1 VCHGSLASPGRP
13 GPAGRENGFN
23 VERRDADEWGVP
35 AVLTK
40 PRLAALG
47 AIVCVLAL
55 TAALDGFARVA
66 HRSNIESD
74 TSARLDGL
82 ARTMSDMIARETAAA
97 DTMAVFVELTSFEGL
112 QLAETFPVFAEA
124 LIQEGTAIRSVQL
137 APGGILRFVHP
148 LAGNEAALGLDLFD
162 DPDRRDNLLPAIES
176 GNSVLQG
183 PFELVQGGLAL
194 AVRHPVYE
202 PDGSFWGFAAVILDW
217 EAVTGSTGFDSVP
230 AEFVAGVR
238 LAGRDRVIAGDP
250 TTFDGNPL
258 HRTIAVGATDTEW
271 TIGMRPAAGWPVIA
285 DVTPSIWLFG
295 AVVALLLAIH
305 LHGVWRR
312 PELLEMERVAALS
325 DLARSEAT
333 FQATFQHA
341 GMGIVIGDID
351 GRVVSANPA
360 FKRIIGLDRDLT
372 GVPLLGFIADEHH
385 RMFER
390 EMVRAY
396 RRGTVV
402 DVDVRMADDS
412 QPRWGRIRASIIPGD
427 DRLFVGIVEDI
438 TDRLRADAAL
448 AESEDRFRRL
458 FEHAPIAIQ
467 REDHSA
473 AAEEVAAL
481 VARGIDVRA
490 WYEGDSRRLRS
501 VLSRVTVTDLNPAAR
516 ELQEARLG
524 TRVGPG
530 PLVRHYTEPARS
542 GFIRTL
548 EAIGRGETT
557 LEYEVTTTRPD
568 GPPTHLDMKWQV
580 PVVGGVPD
588 YGNVMLTLHDTTE
601 LREAERQLQREVESK
616 DRFLASVAHELR
628 TPLTAVVGFAHEI
641 QDESGMYGEEERK
654 EFQRLIAF
662 HSTELAHLIEDLLV
676 WARADIGEVQVRPS
690 PIDLGEVVAECVASM
705 PETDVPFE
713 WVSRDV
719 IAYADPSRVRQIVRN
734 LVTNAIRYGGPDV
747 RVEVIGDGDWSVI
760 EVSDDGPE
768 LPVDRREAIFEAYA
782 RAESAPSMPGS
793 IGLGLTVSR
802 TLARLQH
809 GDLVFV
815 REFDRN
821 VFRVALPTSVEA
833 VASVSY

>member
-1 VCHGSLASPGRP
+1 MR
-13 GPAGRENGFN
+13 
-23 VERRDADEWGVP
+23 
-35 AVLTK
+35 AVFTK

-47 AIVCVLAL
+47 ALLSVVAL
-55 TAALDGFARVA
+55 TAVLDDFARVA
-66 HRSNIESD
+66 HRSNVESD
-74 TSARLDGL
+74 TSARLDAL

-97 DTMAVFVELTSFEGL
+97 DTMAVFVELTGFQE
-112 QLAETFPVFAEA
+112 LALEATFPVFAEA
-124 LIQEGTAIRSVQL
+124 LIREGTAIRSVQL
-137 APGGILRFVHP
+137 APGGILEFVHP
-148 LAGNEAALGLDLFD
+148 LDGNEAALGLDLFD
-162 DPDRRDNLLPAIES
+162 DPDRRNNLLPAIES

-202 PDGSFWGFAAVILDW
+202 PDDSFWGFAAVILDW
-217 EAVTGSTGFDSVP
+217 EAVTVATGFQAIP
-230 AEFVAGVR
+230 EELVAGVR
-238 LAGRDRVIAGDP
+238 LAGDDRTIAGDP
-250 TTFDGNPL
+250 TAFDGEPL
-258 HRTIAVGATDTEW
+258 LRTIAVGATDTEW
-271 TIGMRPAAGWPVIA
+271 TIGMRPAAGWPLMA
-285 DVTPSIWLFG
+285 DTTWMIWLFG
-295 AVVALLLAIH
+295 GVLALLSAFH
-305 LHGVWRR
+305 VHAVWRR
-312 PELLEMERVAALS
+312 PELLELERAAALA

-341 GMGIVIGDID
+341 GMGIVIGDVA

-360 FKRIIGLDRDLT
+360 FKRIVGVNGDVT
-372 GVPLLGFIADEHH
+372 GVPLLGFLAAEHH

-396 RRGTVV
+396 RRATVV
-402 DVDVRMADDS
+402 DLDVRLADDRVV
-412 QPRWGRIRASIIPGD
+412 RWGRIRASIIPGD

-473 AAEEVAAL
+473 AAAEVEAL
-481 VARGIDVRA
+481 VARGIDVRE

-501 VLSRVTVTDLNPAAR
+501 VLSRVMITDLNPAAR
-516 ELQEARLG
+516 RLQEARLG
-524 TRVGPG
+524 TGVGPG

-542 GFIRTL
+542 GFIGTL
-548 EAIGRGETT
+548 EAISRGETT
-557 LEYEVTTTRPD
+557 LEYEVVTVRAD
-568 GPPTHLDMKWQV
+568 GHTTHLDMKWEV
-580 PVVGGVPD
+580 PVVDGTPD
-588 YGNVMLTLHDTTE
+588 YGNVMLTLHDISE
-601 LREAERQLQREVESK
+601 LREAERKLQREVESK

-641 QDESGMYGEEERK
+641 QDESGIYGDEEKK

-662 HSTELAHLIEDLLV
+662 HSAELSHLIEDLLV
-676 WARADIGEVQVRPS
+676 WARADIGEVQVRPA
-690 PIDLGEVVAECVASM
+690 PIDLGEVVAQCIDSM
-705 PETDVPFE
+705 PETDVAVD
-713 WVSRDV
+713 WVSDDV

-747 RVEVIGDGDWSVI
+747 RVEVVADGDWSVI

-768 LPVDRREAIFEAYA
+768 LPVDRREAIFDAYI
-782 RAESAPSMPGS
+782 RAETSRSMPGS

-802 TLARLQH
+802 TLARLQN

-815 REFDRN
+815 RELDRN
-821 VFRVALPTSVEA
+821 IFRVALPTSVEA
-833 VASVSY
+833 VASVSSPY